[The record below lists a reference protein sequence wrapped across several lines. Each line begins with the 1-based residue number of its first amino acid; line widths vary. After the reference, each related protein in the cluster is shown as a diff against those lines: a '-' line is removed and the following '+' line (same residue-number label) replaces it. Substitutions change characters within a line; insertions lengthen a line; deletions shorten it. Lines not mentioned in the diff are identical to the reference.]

1 MLAHRVFWSLA
12 FLLILLA
19 ARRRWSWLVE
29 VARQPRVLAAFAA
42 SAVLLS
48 INWVTYIWAVGNDH
62 VVDASLGYFMTP
74 LVNVALG
81 YTALNERLRRIQW
94 FALSLATL
102 GVLWLTFQA
111 GQLPW
116 IALILASSFG
126 AYGLLRKIATLG
138 ALEGLTLET
147 MVLLPAAIAGF
158 WYLQASGSARFPTS
172 DTATN
177 LWLLGVGPLTAVPL
191 LLFAAGAR
199 RLPLATLGLIQYL
212 SPTLQFLIGIWVF
225 HEPFSA
231 LRMVGFGLI
240 WAALV
245 LYSIDGWRSRSA
257 PQALAPTA

>member
-1 MLAHRVFWSLA
+1 VFWSLA
-12 FLLILLA
+12 FLLILLVV
-19 ARRRWSWLVE
+19 RRRWGWLLE
-29 VARQPRVLAAFAA
+29 VARRPRVLAAFTA

-48 INWVTYIWAVGNDH
+48 VNWVTYIWAVGNGH

-81 YTALNERLRRIQW
+81 TTVLHERLRRLQW
-94 FALSLATL
+94 VALTLAAL

-126 AYGLLRKIATLG
+126 VYGLLRKVATLG

-147 MVLLPAAIAGF
+147 MVLLPAALAGF
-158 WYLQASGSARFPTS
+158 WYLQASGSARFPTP

-191 LLFAAGAR
+191 LLFATGAR
-199 RLPLATLGLIQYL
+199 RLSLTTLGLIQYL
-212 SPTLQFLIGIWVF
+212 SPTLQFLIGVWVF
-225 HEPFSA
+225 REPFSA

-245 LYSIDGWRSRSA
+245 LYSIDGWRRSRNAAPALVPSA
-257 PQALAPTA
+257 

>member
-1 MLAHRVFWSLA
+1 VLVHRVFWSLA
-12 FLLILLA
+12 FLLILLV
-19 ARRRWSWLVE
+19 ARRRWKWLLE
-29 VARQPRVLAAFAA
+29 VARSPRVLAAFTA

-48 INWVTYIWAVGNDH
+48 INWVTYIWAVGNGH

-81 YTALNERLRRIQW
+81 TTVLHERLRRLQW
-94 FALSLATL
+94 VALALAGL

-126 AYGLLRKIATLG
+126 VYGLLRKVATLG

-147 MVLLPAAIAGF
+147 MVLLPAAVAGF
-158 WYLQASGSARFPTS
+158 WYLQASGSARFPTA
-172 DTATN
+172 DPATN

-199 RLPLATLGLIQYL
+199 RLSLTTLGLLQYL
-212 SPTLQFLIGIWVF
+212 SPTLQFLIGVWVF
-225 HEPFSA
+225 HEPFSP
-231 LRMVGFGLI
+231 LRMIGFGLI

>member
-1 MLAHRVFWSLA
+1 VFWSLA

-19 ARRRWSWLVE
+19 VRRRWSWLVH

-81 YTALNERLRRIQW
+81 YTVLHERLRRIQW

-116 IALILASSFG
+116 IALVLALSFG

-147 MVLLPAAIAGF
+147 MVLLPAAIVGF
-158 WYLQASGSARFPTS
+158 WYLQASGSARFPTP
-172 DTATN
+172 DTSTN

-245 LYSIDGWRSRSA
+245 LYSIDGWRRSRSTA
-257 PQALAPTA
+257 QALAPTA